1 MKGKKKLSDFF
12 IDQKLSL
19 IEKENTWLL
28 CSGEEIV
35 WVIGMRLDERFKI
48 TDKTKQ
54 LFQIKQNIQP

>member
-12 IDQKLSL
+12 IDKKLSL

-35 WVIGMRLDERFKI
+35 WVIGMRLDERFKV
-48 TDKTKQ
+48 TFQTKNIFQ
-54 LFQIKQNIQP
+54 LKLNS